1 MYLCHYGDRMRF
13 GIAKS
18 EMKFPF
24 VSALTFRYL
33 CIKERGYF
41 RFLLERTGLDM
52 STLADVVLPLPLYKY
67 FTYRIPSDLQEA
79 LQIGSR
85 VVVPFGR
92 KKYYTAIVVRLHDVM
107 PQGYEVKE
115 LISVLD
121 ERPVLRRPQLQF
133 WEWIADYYLC
143 SVGDVYKA
151 ALPSGLKLESE
162 TTVTLNTDFEE
173 PDDNRLKERE
183 WMLLAALGK
192 KSRMTVQDLE
202 KESGM
207 RNILPTLRVLLE
219 REAVF
224 VSEQLKTNYRP
235 KTETYIR
242 LTFQQGDDAALR
254 HAFECVKQ
262 AKKQETMLL
271 SFLDLSL
278 FMQKGKLREVSR
290 KSLLD
295 RSGVS
300 SAVLGA
306 MVEKGLFEPYKKEI
320 SRFETEVYTVQE
332 AAPLSDAQQVAYRQ
346 ISDSFKEHSV
356 TLLHGVTSSGKT
368 EIYAHLIDRVLH
380 EGRQVLYL
388 VPEIALTTQLTNRL
402 RKIFGDKLMIYHSK
416 FSDNERVEIWNT
428 LLDDH
433 SPRIVLGV
441 RSSIFLPF
449 GDLGLVIVDEEH
461 ETSYKQYDPA
471 PRYHARN
478 AAIVL
483 ASMHGAKTLLGTA
496 TPAVET
502 YFNARQGKYGLVELK
517 SRFNDVELPE
527 IIPVDVREMRKKNRM
542 RGNFTPELLNRMQI
556 ALDGDEQVILF
567 QNRRGFAPM
576 VECKQC
582 AWVPKCEHCDVSLTY
597 HKRFNKLTCHYC
609 GFTYEIPKVCPACG
623 QPTIGVMGFG
633 TERIEEDIAQHF
645 PNIPVSRMDLD
656 TTRSRSAYEQIIEDF
671 SKKKNKILIGTQM
684 ITKGLDFDHVSVVGI
699 LSADLMMNYPDF
711 RAHERAFQMMEQVSG
726 RAGRKNRKGVVVL
739 QTSQPES
746 PLIRQVI
753 AHDYEGMYNMQLSER
768 KAFSYPPYTR
778 LIYIY
783 LKHRDETLLQEL
795 SVRYTSLLREVFGA
809 RVLGPDNPPV
819 ARIQSLY
826 IRKVVLKM
834 ELSASMPKVKEI
846 LKQVYENMLVD
857 DRFKTLLLYYDVDP
871 M

>member
-1 MYLCHYGDRMRF
+1 MNAF
-13 GIAKS
+13 
-18 EMKFPF
+18 
-24 VSALTFRYL
+24 
-33 CIKERGYF
+33 
-41 RFLLERTGLDM
+41 
-52 STLADVVLPLPLYKY
+52 ADVVLPLPLYKY
-67 FTYRIPSDLQEA
+67 FTYRIPSDWQVA
-79 LQIGSR
+79 LQPGSR

-92 KKYYTAIVVRLHDVM
+92 KKYYTAIVARLHDVM

-115 LISVLD
+115 ILSILD
-121 ERPVLRRPQLQF
+121 DRPVLRRPQLRF

-162 TTVTLNTDFEE
+162 TVVTLNAEFEE
-173 PDDNRLKERE
+173 PDDDRLKERE

-192 KSRMTVQDLE
+192 RSRMTVQELE

-207 RNILPTLRVLLE
+207 RNILPVLRRLLE

-224 VSEQLKTNYRP
+224 VSEQIKAHYRP

-242 LTFQQGDDAALR
+242 LAFAPGDEVALR
-254 HAFECVKQ
+254 SAFERVKQ
-262 AKKQETMLL
+262 AKKQEVMLL

-290 KSLLD
+290 KALLD

-306 MVEKGLFEPYKKEI
+306 MVEKGIFEVYKKEI
-320 SRFETEVYTVQE
+320 SRFDTATFTEGE
-332 AAPLSDAQQVAYRQ
+332 IAPLSELQQTACNQ
-346 ISDSFKEHSV
+346 IVESFREHDV

-368 EIYAHLIDRVLH
+368 EIYAHLIQRVLA

-402 RKIFGDKLMIYHSK
+402 RKMFGDKLVIYHSK

-428 LLDDH
+428 LLD
-433 SPRIVLGV
+433 SREPRLVLGV

-449 GDLGLVIVDEEH
+449 ADLGLVIVDEEH

-496 TPAVET
+496 TPAIET

-517 SRFNDVELPE
+517 KRFNDVELPE
-527 IIPVDVREMRKKNRM
+527 IIPVDVKEMRKKNRM
-542 RGNFTPELLNRMQI
+542 QGNFTPELLNRMQH
-556 ALDGDEQVILF
+556 ALQAGEQVILF

-597 HKRFNKLTCHYC
+597 HKRYNQLTCHYC
-609 GFTYEIPKVCPACG
+609 GYTYEIPKVCPACG

-633 TERIEEDIAQHF
+633 TERIEEDVARLF
-645 PNIPVSRMDLD
+645 PEVPVSRMDLD
-656 TTRSRSAYEQIIEDF
+656 TTRSRNAYEQIIDDF
-671 SKKKNKILIGTQM
+671 SKGKNKVLIGTQM
-684 ITKGLDFDHVSVVGI
+684 ITKGLDFDRVSVVGI
-699 LSADLMMNYPDF
+699 LSADQMMNFPDF

-726 RAGRKNRKGVVVL
+726 RAGRKNKKGVVVL
-739 QTSQPES
+739 QTSDPSS
-746 PLIRQVI
+746 PLIQQVI
-753 AHDYEGMYNMQLSER
+753 AHDYEGMYNRQLAER

-795 SVRYTSLLREVFGA
+795 AVRYTTALREVFGS

-834 ELSASMPKVKEI
+834 ELAASMSRVKEI
-846 LKQVYENMLVD
+846 LRQVYENMLVD
-857 DRFKTLLLYYDVDP
+857 DRFKSLLLYYDVDP
-871 M
+871 L

>member
-1 MYLCHYGDRMRF
+1 M
-13 GIAKS
+13 
-18 EMKFPF
+18 
-24 VSALTFRYL
+24 
-33 CIKERGYF
+33 
-41 RFLLERTGLDM
+41 
-52 STLADVVLPLPLYKY
+52 
-67 FTYRIPSDLQEA
+67 
-79 LQIGSR
+79 
-85 VVVPFGR
+85 VVPFGR
-92 KKYYTAIVVRLHDVM
+92 KKYYTAIVVRLHDVT

-115 LISVLD
+115 ILSLLD

-173 PDDNRLKERE
+173 PDDDRLKERE
-183 WMLLAALGK
+183 WMLLAALSK
-192 KSRMTVQDLE
+192 KSRMTVQELE

-207 RNILPTLRVLLE
+207 HNLLPTLRLLLE

-224 VSEQLKTNYRP
+224 VSEQIKAHYRP
-235 KTETYIR
+235 KTETYVR
-242 LTFQQGDDAALR
+242 LTFAPGDEAALR
-254 HAFECVKQ
+254 HAFERVKQ
-262 AKKQETMLL
+262 AKKQEVMLL
-271 SFLDLSL
+271 SFLDLSH
-278 FMQKGKLREVSR
+278 FMQLGKLCEVSR

-306 MVEKGLFEPYKKEI
+306 MVEKGLFETYKKEI
-320 SRFETEVYTVQE
+320 SRFDTATLPVGEI
-332 AAPLSDAQQVAYRQ
+332 APLSELQQTAYRQ
-346 ISDSFKEHSV
+346 ILDSFKEHAV

-368 EIYAHLIDRVLH
+368 EIYAHLIQRVLDG
-380 EGRQVLYL
+380 GRQVLYL

-402 RKIFGDKLMIYHSK
+402 RKMFGDKLVIYHSK

-428 LLDDH
+428 LLNDR
-433 SPRIVLGV
+433 SPRLVLGV

-449 GDLGLVIVDEEH
+449 ADLGLVIVDEEH

-478 AAIVL
+478 AAIML

-496 TPAVET
+496 TPAIET

-517 SRFNDVELPE
+517 HRFNDVELPQ
-527 IIPVDVREMRKKNRM
+527 IIPVDVKEMRRKNRM
-542 RGNFTPELLNRMQI
+542 QGNFTPELLNRMQT
-556 ALDGDEQVILF
+556 ALQEGEQVILF

-597 HKRFNKLTCHYC
+597 HKRYNQLTCHYC
-609 GFTYEIPKVCPACG
+609 GYTYEIPKVCPACG

-633 TERIEEDIAQHF
+633 TERIEEDIARLF
-645 PNIPVSRMDLD
+645 PGVPVSRMDLD
-656 TTRSRSAYEQIIEDF
+656 TTRSRNAYEQIIDDF
-671 SKKKNKILIGTQM
+671 SKGKNKILIGTQM

-699 LSADLMMNYPDF
+699 LSADQMMNFPDF

-726 RAGRKNRKGVVVL
+726 RAGRKNRNGVVVL
-739 QTSQPES
+739 QTSDPSS
-746 PLIRQVI
+746 PLIQQVM
-753 AHDYEGMYNMQLSER
+753 AHDYEGMYNRQLAER

-778 LIYIY
+778 LIYVY

-795 SVRYTSLLREVFGA
+795 AVRYTTALREVFGA

-826 IRKVVLKM
+826 IRKVMLKM
-834 ELSASMPKVKEI
+834 ELAASMSRVKEI
-846 LKQVYENMLVD
+846 LRQVYENMLVD
-857 DRFKTLLLYYDVDP
+857 DRFKSLLLYYDVDP
-871 M
+871 L

>member
-1 MYLCHYGDRMRF
+1 MN
-13 GIAKS
+13 
-18 EMKFPF
+18 
-24 VSALTFRYL
+24 TF
-33 CIKERGYF
+33 
-41 RFLLERTGLDM
+41 
-52 STLADVVLPLPLYKY
+52 ADVVLPLPLYKY
-67 FTYRIPSDLQEA
+67 FTYRIPSDWQAVLQP
-79 LQIGSR
+79 GSR

-92 KKYYTAIVVRLHDVM
+92 KKYYTAIVARLHDVM

-115 LISVLD
+115 ILSILD
-121 ERPVLRRPQLQF
+121 DRPVLRRPQLRF

-162 TTVTLNTDFEE
+162 TVVTLNAEFEE

-192 KSRMTVQDLE
+192 RSRMTVQELE

-207 RNILPTLRVLLE
+207 HNILPVLRRLLE

-224 VSEQLKTNYRP
+224 VSEQIKAHYRP

-242 LTFQQGDDAALR
+242 LAFAPGDEAALR
-254 HAFECVKQ
+254 SAFERVKQ
-262 AKKQETMLL
+262 AKKQEVMLL

-290 KSLLD
+290 KALLD

-306 MVEKGLFEPYKKEI
+306 MVEKGIFEVYKKEI
-320 SRFETEVYTVQE
+320 SRFDTATFTEGE
-332 AAPLSDAQQVAYRQ
+332 IAPLSELQQTACNQ
-346 ISDSFKEHSV
+346 IGESFREHAV

-368 EIYAHLIDRVLH
+368 EIYAHLIQRVLA

-402 RKIFGDKLMIYHSK
+402 RKMFGDKLVIYHSK

-428 LLDDH
+428 LLD
-433 SPRIVLGV
+433 SREPRLVLGV

-449 GDLGLVIVDEEH
+449 ADLGLVIVDEEH

-496 TPAVET
+496 TPAIET

-517 SRFNDVELPE
+517 KRFNDVELPE
-527 IIPVDVREMRKKNRM
+527 IIPVDVKEMRKKNRM
-542 RGNFTPELLNRMQI
+542 QGNFTPELLNRMQH
-556 ALDGDEQVILF
+556 ALQAGEQVILF

-597 HKRFNKLTCHYC
+597 HKRYNQLTCHYC
-609 GFTYEIPKVCPACG
+609 GYTYEIPKVCPACG
-623 QPTIGVMGFG
+623 QPAIGVMGFG
-633 TERIEEDIAQHF
+633 TERIEEDIARHF
-645 PNIPVSRMDLD
+645 PEVPVSRMDLD
-656 TTRSRSAYEQIIEDF
+656 TTRSRNAYEQIIDDF
-671 SKKKNKILIGTQM
+671 SKGKNKILIGTQM
-684 ITKGLDFDHVSVVGI
+684 ITKGLDFDRVSVVGI
-699 LSADLMMNYPDF
+699 LSADQMMNFPDF

-726 RAGRKNRKGVVVL
+726 RAGRKNKKGVVVL
-739 QTSQPES
+739 QTSDPSS
-746 PLIRQVI
+746 PLIQQVI
-753 AHDYEGMYNMQLSER
+753 AHDYEGMYNRQLAER

-795 SVRYTSLLREVFGA
+795 AVRYTTALREVFGS

-834 ELSASMPKVKEI
+834 ELAASMSRVKEI
-846 LKQVYENMLVD
+846 LRQIYENMLVD
-857 DRFKTLLLYYDVDP
+857 DRFKSLLLYYDVDP
-871 M
+871 L

>member
-1 MYLCHYGDRMRF
+1 MNAF
-13 GIAKS
+13 
-18 EMKFPF
+18 
-24 VSALTFRYL
+24 
-33 CIKERGYF
+33 
-41 RFLLERTGLDM
+41 
-52 STLADVVLPLPLYKY
+52 ADVVLPLPLYKY
-67 FTYRIPSDLQEA
+67 FTYRIPSDWQVA
-79 LQIGSR
+79 LQPGSR

-115 LISVLD
+115 ILSILD
-121 ERPVLRRPQLQF
+121 DRPVLRRPQLQF

-162 TTVTLNTDFEE
+162 TTVTLNPDFEE
-173 PDDNRLKERE
+173 PDDDRLKERE
-183 WMLLAALGK
+183 WMLLTALSK
-192 KSRMTVQDLE
+192 KSRMTVQELE

-207 RNILPTLRVLLE
+207 HNLLPTLRLLLE

-224 VSEQLKTNYRP
+224 VSEQIKAHYRP

-242 LTFQQGDDAALR
+242 LAFAPGDEVALR
-254 HAFECVKQ
+254 SAFERVKQ
-262 AKKQETMLL
+262 AKKQEVMLL

-290 KSLLD
+290 KALLD

-306 MVEKGLFEPYKKEI
+306 MVEKGIFEVYKKEI
-320 SRFETEVYTVQE
+320 SRFDTATFTEGE
-332 AAPLSDAQQVAYRQ
+332 IAPLSELQQMACNQ
-346 ISDSFKEHSV
+346 IVESFREHDV

-368 EIYAHLIDRVLH
+368 EIYAHLIQRVLA

-402 RKIFGDKLMIYHSK
+402 RKMFGDKLVIYHSK

-428 LLDDH
+428 LLD
-433 SPRIVLGV
+433 SREPRLVLGV

-449 GDLGLVIVDEEH
+449 ADLGLVIVDEEH

-496 TPAVET
+496 TPAIET

-517 SRFNDVELPE
+517 KRFNDVELPE
-527 IIPVDVREMRKKNRM
+527 IIPVDVKEMRKKNRM
-542 RGNFTPELLNRMQI
+542 QGNFTPELLNRMQH
-556 ALDGDEQVILF
+556 ALQAGEQVILF

-597 HKRFNKLTCHYC
+597 HKRYNQLTCHYC
-609 GFTYEIPKVCPACG
+609 GYTYEIPKVCPACG

-633 TERIEEDIAQHF
+633 TERIEEDVARLF
-645 PNIPVSRMDLD
+645 PEVPVSRMDLD
-656 TTRSRSAYEQIIEDF
+656 TTRSRNAYEQIIDDF
-671 SKKKNKILIGTQM
+671 SKGKNKILIGTQM
-684 ITKGLDFDHVSVVGI
+684 ITKGLDFDRVSVVGI
-699 LSADLMMNYPDF
+699 LSADQMMNFPDF

-726 RAGRKNRKGVVVL
+726 RAGRKNKKGVVVL
-739 QTSQPES
+739 QTSDPSS
-746 PLIRQVI
+746 PLIQQVI
-753 AHDYEGMYNMQLSER
+753 AHDYEGMYNRQLAER

-795 SVRYTSLLREVFGA
+795 AVRYTTALREVFGS

-834 ELSASMPKVKEI
+834 ELAASMSRVKEI
-846 LKQVYENMLVD
+846 LRQVYENMLVD
-857 DRFKTLLLYYDVDP
+857 DRFKSLLLYYDVDP
-871 M
+871 L

>member
-1 MYLCHYGDRMRF
+1 MNAF
-13 GIAKS
+13 
-18 EMKFPF
+18 
-24 VSALTFRYL
+24 
-33 CIKERGYF
+33 
-41 RFLLERTGLDM
+41 
-52 STLADVVLPLPLYKY
+52 ADVVLLLPLYKY
-67 FTYRIPSDLQEA
+67 FTYRIPSDWQVA
-79 LQIGSR
+79 LQPGSR

-115 LISVLD
+115 ILSILD
-121 ERPVLRRPQLQF
+121 DRPVLRRPQLQF

-162 TTVTLNTDFEE
+162 TTVTLNPDFEE
-173 PDDNRLKERE
+173 PDDDRLKERE
-183 WMLLAALGK
+183 WMLLTALSK
-192 KSRMTVQDLE
+192 KSRMTVQELE

-207 RNILPTLRVLLE
+207 HNLLPTLRLLLE

-224 VSEQLKTNYRP
+224 VSEQIKAHYRP
-235 KTETYIR
+235 KTEAYVR
-242 LTFQQGDDAALR
+242 LTFAPGDEAALHR
-254 HAFECVKQ
+254 AFERVKQ
-262 AKKQETMLL
+262 AKKQEVMLL

-278 FMQKGKLREVSR
+278 FMQRGKLREVSR

-300 SAVLGA
+300 SAILGA
-306 MVEKGLFEPYKKEI
+306 MVEKGIFEVYKKEI
-320 SRFETEVYTVQE
+320 SRFDTTALPVSEI
-332 AAPLSDAQQVAYRQ
+332 APLSELQQAAYRQ
-346 ISDSFKEHSV
+346 ILDSFKEHAV

-368 EIYAHLIDRVLH
+368 EIYAHLIQRVLC

-402 RKIFGDKLMIYHSK
+402 RKMFGDKLMIYHSK

-428 LLDDH
+428 LLDDR
-433 SPRIVLGV
+433 SPRLVLGV

-449 GDLGLVIVDEEH
+449 ADLGLVIVDEEH

-478 AAIVL
+478 AAIML

-496 TPAVET
+496 TPAIET

-517 SRFNDVELPE
+517 KRFNDVELPE
-527 IIPVDVREMRKKNRM
+527 IVPVDVKEMRKKNRM
-542 RGNFTPELLNRMQI
+542 QGNFTPELLNRMQA
-556 ALDGDEQVILF
+556 ALQEGEQVILF

-582 AWVPKCEHCDVSLTY
+582 AWIPKCEHCDVTLTY
-597 HKRFNKLTCHYC
+597 HKRYNQLTCHYC
-609 GFTYEIPKVCPACG
+609 GYTYEIPRVCPACG

-633 TERIEEDIAQHF
+633 TERIEEDIARHF
-645 PNIPVSRMDLD
+645 PDVPVSRMDLD
-656 TTRSRSAYEQIIEDF
+656 TTRSRNAYEQIIDDF
-671 SKKKNKILIGTQM
+671 SKGKNKILIGTQM

-699 LSADLMMNYPDF
+699 LSADLMMNFPDF

-726 RAGRKNRKGVVVL
+726 RAGRKNKKGVVVL
-739 QTSQPES
+739 QTSDPS
-746 PLIRQVI
+746 APLIRQVI
-753 AHDYEGMYNMQLSER
+753 AHDYEGMYTRQLAER
-768 KAFSYPPYTR
+768 KSFFYPPYTR

-795 SVRYTSLLREVFGA
+795 AVRYTSALRDVFGS

-834 ELSASMPKVKEI
+834 ELAASMSRVKEI
-846 LKQVYENMLVD
+846 LRQIYENMLVD
-857 DRFKTLLLYYDVDP
+857 DRFKSLLLYYDVDP
-871 M
+871 L

>member
-1 MYLCHYGDRMRF
+1 M
-13 GIAKS
+13 
-18 EMKFPF
+18 
-24 VSALTFRYL
+24 
-33 CIKERGYF
+33 
-41 RFLLERTGLDM
+41 
-52 STLADVVLPLPLYKY
+52 
-67 FTYRIPSDLQEA
+67 
-79 LQIGSR
+79 
-85 VVVPFGR
+85 VPFGR
-92 KKYYTAIVVRLHDVM
+92 KKYYTAIVARLHDVM

-115 LISVLD
+115 ILSILD
-121 ERPVLRRPQLQF
+121 DRPVLRRPQLRF

-162 TTVTLNTDFEE
+162 TVVTLNAEFEE
-173 PDDNRLKERE
+173 PDDDRLKERE

-192 KSRMTVQDLE
+192 RSRMTVQELE

-207 RNILPTLRVLLE
+207 HNILPVLRRLLE

-224 VSEQLKTNYRP
+224 VSEQIKAHYRP

-242 LTFQQGDDAALR
+242 LTFAPGDDTALR
-254 HAFECVKQ
+254 SAFERVKQ
-262 AKKQETMLL
+262 AKKQEVMLL

-290 KSLLD
+290 KALLD

-306 MVEKGLFEPYKKEI
+306 MVEKGIFEVYKKEI
-320 SRFETEVYTVQE
+320 SRFDTATFTEGE
-332 AAPLSDAQQVAYRQ
+332 IAPLSELQQMACNQ
-346 ISDSFKEHSV
+346 IVESFREHDV

-368 EIYAHLIDRVLH
+368 EIYAHLIQRVLA

-402 RKIFGDKLMIYHSK
+402 RKMFGDKLVIYHSK

-428 LLDDH
+428 LLD
-433 SPRIVLGV
+433 SREPRLVLGV

-449 GDLGLVIVDEEH
+449 ADLGLVIVDEEH

-496 TPAVET
+496 TPAIET

-517 SRFNDVELPE
+517 KRFNDVELPE
-527 IIPVDVREMRKKNRM
+527 ITPVDVKEMRKKNRM
-542 RGNFTPELLNRMQI
+542 QGNFTPELLNRMQH
-556 ALDGDEQVILF
+556 ALQAGEQVILF

-597 HKRFNKLTCHYC
+597 HKRYNQLTCHYC
-609 GFTYEIPKVCPACG
+609 GYTYEIPKVCPACG

-633 TERIEEDIAQHF
+633 TERIEEDVARLF
-645 PNIPVSRMDLD
+645 PEVPVSRMDLD
-656 TTRSRSAYEQIIEDF
+656 TTRSRNAYEQIIDDF
-671 SKKKNKILIGTQM
+671 SKGKNKILIGTQM
-684 ITKGLDFDHVSVVGI
+684 ITKGLDFDRVSVVGI
-699 LSADLMMNYPDF
+699 LSADQMMNFPDF

-726 RAGRKNRKGVVVL
+726 RAGRKNKKGVVVL
-739 QTSQPES
+739 QTSDPSS
-746 PLIRQVI
+746 PLIQQVI
-753 AHDYEGMYNMQLSER
+753 AHDYEGMYNRQLAER

-795 SVRYTSLLREVFGA
+795 AVRYTTALREVFGS

-834 ELSASMPKVKEI
+834 ELAASMSRVKEI
-846 LKQVYENMLVD
+846 LRQVYENMLVD
-857 DRFKTLLLYYDVDP
+857 DRFKSLLLYYDVDP
-871 M
+871 L

>member
-1 MYLCHYGDRMRF
+1 MNAF
-13 GIAKS
+13 
-18 EMKFPF
+18 
-24 VSALTFRYL
+24 
-33 CIKERGYF
+33 
-41 RFLLERTGLDM
+41 
-52 STLADVVLPLPLYKY
+52 ADVVLPLPLYKY
-67 FTYRIPSDLQEA
+67 FTYRIPSDWQVA
-79 LQIGSR
+79 LQPGSR

-115 LISVLD
+115 ILSILD
-121 ERPVLRRPQLQF
+121 DRPVLRRPQLQF

-162 TTVTLNTDFEE
+162 TTVTLNPDFEE
-173 PDDNRLKERE
+173 LDDDRLKERE
-183 WMLLAALGK
+183 WMLLTALSK
-192 KSRMTVQDLE
+192 KSRMTVQELE

-207 RNILPTLRVLLE
+207 HNLLPTLRLLLE

-224 VSEQLKTNYRP
+224 VSEQIKAHYRP
-235 KTETYIR
+235 KTEAYVR
-242 LTFQQGDDAALR
+242 LTFAPGDEAALHR
-254 HAFECVKQ
+254 AFERVKQ
-262 AKKQETMLL
+262 AKKQEVMLL

-278 FMQKGKLREVSR
+278 FMQRGKLREVSR

-300 SAVLGA
+300 SAILGA
-306 MVEKGLFEPYKKEI
+306 MVEKGIFEVYKKEI
-320 SRFETEVYTVQE
+320 SRFDTTALPVSEI
-332 AAPLSDAQQVAYRQ
+332 APLSELQQAAYRQ
-346 ISDSFKEHSV
+346 ILDSFKEHAV

-368 EIYAHLIDRVLH
+368 EIYAHLIQRVLC

-402 RKIFGDKLMIYHSK
+402 RKMFGDKLMIYHSK

-428 LLDDH
+428 LLDDR

-449 GDLGLVIVDEEH
+449 ADLGLVIVDEEH

-478 AAIVL
+478 AAIML

-496 TPAVET
+496 TPAIET

-517 SRFNDVELPE
+517 KRFNDVELPE
-527 IIPVDVREMRKKNRM
+527 IVPVDVKEMRKKNRM
-542 RGNFTPELLNRMQI
+542 QGNFTPELLNRMQA
-556 ALDGDEQVILF
+556 ALQEGEQVILF

-582 AWVPKCEHCDVSLTY
+582 AWIPKCEHCDVTLTY
-597 HKRFNKLTCHYC
+597 HKRYNQLTCHYC
-609 GFTYEIPKVCPACG
+609 GYTYEIPRVCPACG

-633 TERIEEDIAQHF
+633 TERIEEDIARHF
-645 PNIPVSRMDLD
+645 PDVPVSRMDLD
-656 TTRSRSAYEQIIEDF
+656 TTRSRNAYEQIIDDF
-671 SKKKNKILIGTQM
+671 SKGKNKILIGTQM

-699 LSADLMMNYPDF
+699 LSADLMMNFPDF

-726 RAGRKNRKGVVVL
+726 RAGRKNKKGVVVL
-739 QTSQPES
+739 QTSDPS
-746 PLIRQVI
+746 APLIRQVI
-753 AHDYEGMYNMQLSER
+753 AHDYEGMYTRQLAER
-768 KAFSYPPYTR
+768 KSFFYPPYTR

-795 SVRYTSLLREVFGA
+795 AVRYTSALRDVFGS

-834 ELSASMPKVKEI
+834 ELAASMSRVKEI
-846 LKQVYENMLVD
+846 LRQIYENMLVD
-857 DRFKTLLLYYDVDP
+857 DRFKSLLLYYDVDP
-871 M
+871 L

>member
-1 MYLCHYGDRMRF
+1 MNAF
-13 GIAKS
+13 
-18 EMKFPF
+18 
-24 VSALTFRYL
+24 
-33 CIKERGYF
+33 
-41 RFLLERTGLDM
+41 
-52 STLADVVLPLPLYKY
+52 ADVVLPLPLYKY
-67 FTYRIPSDLQEA
+67 FTYRIPSDWQVA
-79 LQIGSR
+79 LQPGSR

-92 KKYYTAIVVRLHDVM
+92 KKYYTAIVARLHDVM

-115 LISVLD
+115 ILSILD
-121 ERPVLRRPQLQF
+121 DRPVLRRPQLRF

-162 TTVTLNTDFEE
+162 TVVTLNAEFEE
-173 PDDNRLKERE
+173 PDDDRLKERE

-192 KSRMTVQDLE
+192 RSRMTVQELE

-207 RNILPTLRVLLE
+207 HNILPVLRRLLE

-224 VSEQLKTNYRP
+224 VSEQIKAHYRP

-242 LTFQQGDDAALR
+242 LVFAPGDEVALR
-254 HAFECVKQ
+254 SAFERVKQ
-262 AKKQETMLL
+262 AKKQEVMLL

-290 KSLLD
+290 KALLD

-306 MVEKGLFEPYKKEI
+306 MVEKGIFEVYKKEI
-320 SRFETEVYTVQE
+320 SRFDTATFTEGE
-332 AAPLSDAQQVAYRQ
+332 IAPLSELQQMACNQ
-346 ISDSFKEHSV
+346 IVESFREHDV

-368 EIYAHLIDRVLH
+368 EIYAHLIQRVLA

-402 RKIFGDKLMIYHSK
+402 RKMFGDKLVIYHSK

-428 LLDDH
+428 LLD
-433 SPRIVLGV
+433 SREPRLVLGV

-449 GDLGLVIVDEEH
+449 ADLGLVIVDEEH

-496 TPAVET
+496 TPAIET

-517 SRFNDVELPE
+517 KRFNDVELPE
-527 IIPVDVREMRKKNRM
+527 IIPVDVKEMRKKNRM
-542 RGNFTPELLNRMQI
+542 QGNFTPELLNRMQH
-556 ALDGDEQVILF
+556 ALQAGEQVILF

-597 HKRFNKLTCHYC
+597 HKRYNQLTCHYC
-609 GFTYEIPKVCPACG
+609 GYTYEIPKVCPACG

-633 TERIEEDIAQHF
+633 TERIEEDVARLF
-645 PNIPVSRMDLD
+645 PEVPVSRMDLD
-656 TTRSRSAYEQIIEDF
+656 TTRSRNAYEQIIDDF
-671 SKKKNKILIGTQM
+671 SKGKNKILIGTQM
-684 ITKGLDFDHVSVVGI
+684 ITKGLDFDRVSVVGI
-699 LSADLMMNYPDF
+699 LSADQMMNFPDF

-726 RAGRKNRKGVVVL
+726 RAGRKNKKGVVVL
-739 QTSQPES
+739 QTSDPSS
-746 PLIRQVI
+746 PLIQQVI
-753 AHDYEGMYNMQLSER
+753 AHDYEGMYNRQLAER

-783 LKHRDETLLQEL
+783 LKHRDETFLQEL
-795 SVRYTSLLREVFGA
+795 AVRYTTALREVFGS

-834 ELSASMPKVKEI
+834 ELAASMSRVKEI
-846 LKQVYENMLVD
+846 LRQVYENMLVD
-857 DRFKTLLLYYDVDP
+857 DRFKSLLLYYDVDP
-871 M
+871 L

>member
-1 MYLCHYGDRMRF
+1 MN
-13 GIAKS
+13 
-18 EMKFPF
+18 
-24 VSALTFRYL
+24 TF
-33 CIKERGYF
+33 
-41 RFLLERTGLDM
+41 
-52 STLADVVLPLPLYKY
+52 ADVVLPLPLYKY
-67 FTYRIPSDLQEA
+67 FTYRIPSDWQAVLQP
-79 LQIGSR
+79 GSR

-115 LISVLD
+115 ILSILD
-121 ERPVLRRPQLQF
+121 DRPVLRRPQLQF

-162 TTVTLNTDFEE
+162 TTVTLNPDFEE
-173 PDDNRLKERE
+173 PDDDRLKERE
-183 WMLLAALGK
+183 WMLLTALSK
-192 KSRMTVQDLE
+192 KSRMTVQELE

-207 RNILPTLRVLLE
+207 HNLLPTLRLLLE

-224 VSEQLKTNYRP
+224 VSEQIKAHYRP
-235 KTETYIR
+235 KTEAYVR
-242 LTFQQGDDAALR
+242 LTFAPGDEAALHR
-254 HAFECVKQ
+254 AFERVKQ
-262 AKKQETMLL
+262 AKKQEVMLL

-278 FMQKGKLREVSR
+278 FMQRGKLREVSR

-306 MVEKGLFEPYKKEI
+306 MVEKGIFEVYKKEI
-320 SRFETEVYTVQE
+320 SRFDTATFTEGE
-332 AAPLSDAQQVAYRQ
+332 IAPLSELQQTACNQ
-346 ISDSFKEHSV
+346 IGESFREYAV

-368 EIYAHLIDRVLH
+368 EIYAHLIQRVLA

-402 RKIFGDKLMIYHSK
+402 RKMFGDKLVIYHSK

-428 LLDDH
+428 LLD
-433 SPRIVLGV
+433 SREPRLVLGV

-449 GDLGLVIVDEEH
+449 ADLGLVIVDEEH

-496 TPAVET
+496 TPAIET

-517 SRFNDVELPE
+517 KRFNDVELPE
-527 IIPVDVREMRKKNRM
+527 IIPVDVKEMRKKNRM
-542 RGNFTPELLNRMQI
+542 QGNFTPELLNRMQH
-556 ALDGDEQVILF
+556 ALQAGEQVILF

-597 HKRFNKLTCHYC
+597 HKRYNQLTCHYC
-609 GFTYEIPKVCPACG
+609 GYTYEIPKVCPACG
-623 QPTIGVMGFG
+623 QPAIGVMGFG
-633 TERIEEDIAQHF
+633 TERIEEDIARHF
-645 PNIPVSRMDLD
+645 PEVPVSRMDLD
-656 TTRSRSAYEQIIEDF
+656 TTRSRNAYEQIIDDF
-671 SKKKNKILIGTQM
+671 SKGKNKILIGTQM
-684 ITKGLDFDHVSVVGI
+684 ITKGLDFDRVSVVGI
-699 LSADLMMNYPDF
+699 LSADQMMNFPDF

-726 RAGRKNRKGVVVL
+726 RAGRKSKKGVVVL
-739 QTSQPES
+739 QTSDPSS
-746 PLIRQVI
+746 PLIQQVI
-753 AHDYEGMYNMQLSER
+753 AHDYEGMYNRQLAER

-795 SVRYTSLLREVFGA
+795 AVRYTTALREVFGS

-834 ELSASMPKVKEI
+834 ELAASMSRVKEI
-846 LKQVYENMLVD
+846 LRQVYENMLVD
-857 DRFKTLLLYYDVDP
+857 DRFKSLLLYYDVDP
-871 M
+871 L

>member
-1 MYLCHYGDRMRF
+1 MNAF
-13 GIAKS
+13 
-18 EMKFPF
+18 
-24 VSALTFRYL
+24 
-33 CIKERGYF
+33 
-41 RFLLERTGLDM
+41 
-52 STLADVVLPLPLYKY
+52 ADVVLPLPLYKY
-67 FTYRIPSDLQEA
+67 FTYRIPSDWQVA
-79 LQIGSR
+79 LQPGSR

-115 LISVLD
+115 ILSILD
-121 ERPVLRRPQLQF
+121 DRPVLRRPQLQF

-162 TTVTLNTDFEE
+162 TTVTLNPDFEE
-173 PDDNRLKERE
+173 PDDDRLKERE
-183 WMLLAALGK
+183 WMLLTALSK
-192 KSRMTVQDLE
+192 KSRMTVQELE

-207 RNILPTLRVLLE
+207 HNLLPTLRLLLE

-224 VSEQLKTNYRP
+224 VSEQIKAHYRP
-235 KTETYIR
+235 KTEAYVR
-242 LTFQQGDDAALR
+242 LTFAPGDEVALHR
-254 HAFECVKQ
+254 AFERVKQ
-262 AKKQETMLL
+262 AKKQEVMLL

-278 FMQKGKLREVSR
+278 FMQRGKLREVSR

-300 SAVLGA
+300 SAILGA
-306 MVEKGLFEPYKKEI
+306 MVEKGIFEVYKKEI
-320 SRFETEVYTVQE
+320 SRFDTTALPVSEI
-332 AAPLSDAQQVAYRQ
+332 APLSELQQAAYRQ
-346 ISDSFKEHSV
+346 ILDSFKEHAV

-368 EIYAHLIDRVLH
+368 EIYAHLIQRVLC

-402 RKIFGDKLMIYHSK
+402 RKMFGDKLMIYHSK

-428 LLDDH
+428 LLDDR
-433 SPRIVLGV
+433 SPRLVLGV

-449 GDLGLVIVDEEH
+449 ADLGLVIVDEEH

-478 AAIVL
+478 AAIML

-496 TPAVET
+496 TPAIET

-517 SRFNDVELPE
+517 KRFNDVELPE
-527 IIPVDVREMRKKNRM
+527 IVPVDVKEMRKKNRM
-542 RGNFTPELLNRMQI
+542 QGNFTPELLNRMQA
-556 ALDGDEQVILF
+556 ALQEGEQVILF

-582 AWVPKCEHCDVSLTY
+582 AWIPKCEHCDVTLTY
-597 HKRFNKLTCHYC
+597 HKRYNQLTCHYC
-609 GFTYEIPKVCPACG
+609 GYTYEIPRVCPACG

-633 TERIEEDIAQHF
+633 TERIEEDIARHF
-645 PNIPVSRMDLD
+645 PDVPVSRMDLD
-656 TTRSRSAYEQIIEDF
+656 TTRSRNAYEQIIDDF
-671 SKKKNKILIGTQM
+671 SKGKNKILIGTQM

-699 LSADLMMNYPDF
+699 LSADLMMNFPDF

-726 RAGRKNRKGVVVL
+726 RAGRKNKKGVVVL
-739 QTSQPES
+739 QTSDPS
-746 PLIRQVI
+746 APLIRQVI
-753 AHDYEGMYNMQLSER
+753 AHDYEGMYTRQLAER
-768 KAFSYPPYTR
+768 KSFFYPPYTR

-795 SVRYTSLLREVFGA
+795 AVRYTSALRDVFGS

-834 ELSASMPKVKEI
+834 ELAASMSRVKEI
-846 LKQVYENMLVD
+846 LRQIYENMLVD
-857 DRFKTLLLYYDVDP
+857 DRFKSLLLYYDVDP
-871 M
+871 L

>member
-1 MYLCHYGDRMRF
+1 MEASVSGKGKNCTVGKI
-13 GIAKS
+13 GIN
-18 EMKFPF
+18 
-24 VSALTFRYL
+24 
-33 CIKERGYF
+33 
-41 RFLLERTGLDM
+41 FLLLPFFINFALPLEPNFDM
-52 STLADVVLPLPLYKY
+52 STFADVVLPLPLHKY
-67 FTYRIPSDLQEA
+67 FTYRIPSDWVDSLPV
-79 LQIGSR
+79 GSR

-92 KKYYTAIVVRLHDVM
+92 KKYYTAIVVRLHDVE

-115 LISVLD
+115 ILSLLD
-121 ERPVLRRPQLQF
+121 SRPVLRRPQLQF

-162 TTVTLNTDFEE
+162 TTVALNPDFEE
-173 PDDNRLKERE
+173 ADVDRLKERE
-183 WMLLAALGK
+183 WMLLAALSK
-192 KSRMTVQDLE
+192 KSRMTVHELE

-207 RNILPTLRVLLE
+207 RDVLPTLRLLLE

-224 VSEQLKTNYRP
+224 VSEQIKPHYRP
-235 KTETYIR
+235 KTETYIK
-242 LTFQQGDDAALR
+242 LTFDQGDEAALHR
-254 HAFECVKQ
+254 AFERVKQ

-271 SFLDLSL
+271 AFLDLSR
-278 FMQKGKLREVSR
+278 FMQRGKLQEVSR

-320 SRFETEVYTVQE
+320 SRFDSTAYSVREI
-332 AAPLSDAQQVAYRQ
+332 APLSERQQTAYRQ
-346 ISDSFKEHSV
+346 ILESFKDHAV

-368 EIYAHLIDRVLH
+368 EIYTHLIQRVLD

-388 VPEIALTTQLTNRL
+388 VPEIALTTQLTDRL
-402 RKIFGDKLMIYHSK
+402 RKVFGEKLMIYHSK

-428 LLDDH
+428 LLDDR
-433 SPRIVLGV
+433 SPRLVLGV

-449 GDLGLVIVDEEH
+449 SDLGLVIVDEEH

-496 TPAVET
+496 TPAIET
-502 YFNARQGKYGLVELK
+502 YFNAKSGKYGLVELK
-517 SRFNDVELPE
+517 NRFNDVELPE
-527 IIPVDVREMRKKNRM
+527 ILPVDVREMRKKNRM
-542 RGNFTPELLNRMQI
+542 RGNFSPELLDRMKA
-556 ALDGDEQVILF
+556 ALEKGEQVILF

-582 AWVPKCEHCDVSLTY
+582 AWVPKCDHCDVSLTY
-597 HKRFNKLTCHYC
+597 HKRYNQLTCHYC

-623 QPTIGVMGFG
+623 QPTIGMMGFG
-633 TERIEEDIAQHF
+633 TERIEEDIARHF
-645 PNIPVSRMDLD
+645 PDIPVSRMDLD
-656 TTRSRSAYEQIIEDF
+656 TTRSRSSYEQIIEEF
-671 SKKKNKILIGTQM
+671 SQGKNKILIGTQM
-684 ITKGLDFDHVSVVGI
+684 ITKGLDFDRVSVVGI
-699 LSADLMMNYPDF
+699 LSADQMMNYPDF
-711 RAHERAFQMMEQVSG
+711 RSHERAFQMMEQVSG
-726 RAGRKNRKGVVVL
+726 RAGRKDKKGVVVL
-739 QTSQPES
+739 QTSHPEAL
-746 PLIRQVI
+746 LIRQVI
-753 AHDYEGMYNMQLSER
+753 THDYEGMYLTQLAER
-768 KAFSYPPYTR
+768 KSFSYPPYSR

-795 SVRYTSLLREVFGA
+795 AVRYTSKLREVFGA

-826 IRKVVLKM
+826 IRRVMLKI
-834 ELSASMPKVKEI
+834 ELSASMSKVKSI
-846 LKQVYENMLVD
+846 LRQIYESMLAD
-857 DRFKTLLLYYDVDP
+857 DRFKTLQLYYDVDP
-871 M
+871 L

>member
-1 MYLCHYGDRMRF
+1 
-13 GIAKS
+13 
-18 EMKFPF
+18 MK
-24 VSALTFRYL
+24 Y
-33 CIKERGYF
+33 
-41 RFLLERTGLDM
+41 
-52 STLADVVLPLPLYKY
+52 ADVILPLPLENSY
-67 FTYRIPSDLQEA
+67 TYRIPEDLERA
-79 LQIGSR
+79 VIPGCR
-85 VVVPFGR
+85 VIVHFG
-92 KKYYTAIVVRLHDVM
+92 KKRYYTAIVMEVHDREPVSDF
-107 PQGYEVKE
+107 ETKE
-115 LISVLD
+115 IYALLD
-121 ERPVLRRPQLQF
+121 ATPVLRRPQLRF
-133 WEWIADYYLC
+133 WKWISSYYICKL
-143 SVGDVYKA
+143 GDVYKA

-162 TTVTLNTDFEE
+162 TAVTYNEDFEATAPLRPNE
-173 PDDNRLKERE
+173 QAVLDAFSGVLKLTISE
-183 WMLLAALGK
+183 
-192 KSRMTVQDLE
+192 LE
-202 KESGM
+202 KKTGL
-207 RNILPTLRVLLE
+207 RNVVPIVSSLMVKGAVEVSEELKRGFVPKTQAFIRLAEAYRDETKLQ
-219 REAVF
+219 AVF
-224 VSEQLKTNYRP
+224 EDLKR
-235 KTETYIR
+235 
-242 LTFQQGDDAALR
+242 
-254 HAFECVKQ
+254 
-262 AKKQETMLL
+262 AKKQELL
-271 SFLDLSL
+271 LVSFLDLSHTL
-278 FMQKGKLREVSR
+278 NPALSKELSKKE
-290 KSLLD
+290 LLE
-295 RSGVS
+295 RSGYT
-300 SAVLGA
+300 SAVLEGLLKRGILESY
-306 MVEKGLFEPYKKEI
+306 EKEVGRLQVSVCRLQEPN
-320 SRFETEVYTVQE
+320 
-332 AAPLSDAQQVAYRQ
+332 PLSPAQEKAYGE
-346 ISDSFKEHSV
+346 IHEAFKTKEV
-356 TLLHGVTSSGKT
+356 CLLHGVTSSGKT
-368 EIYAHLIDRVLH
+368 EIYVRLIHEVLRL
-380 EGRQVLYL
+380 GRQGLYML
-388 VPEIALTTQLTNRL
+388 PEIAITTQITERL
-402 RKIFGDKLMIYHSK
+402 AKLFGDKLLVYHSK

-597 HKRFNKLTCHYC
+597 HKRFNQLTCHYC